1 MRVGLVSLHT
11 SPLAAPGIGDA
22 GGLNVYVVAL
32 AEALA
37 ERGVEVELLTRR
49 TSPEQPEI
57 QRTRA
62 GVPVRFLDAG
72 PPHELLKEDLPPIV
86 GRFQSALAALPRFD
100 VLHSHYWLS
109 GLAALPVATMN
120 HCPHI
125 QSLHTVAA
133 LKNVERGADD
143 RPEPQARLNAERLLV
158 TRSAATIVS
167 TPAERAAIEAE
178 YGARPERMHVISPGV
193 DTALFHP
200 ERPAYAGDRVTNE
213 HGVGEGDSAREPFL
227 LAIGRIQPLKGY
239 ELAIRAVAAIDRAVR
254 PMLVIAGSP
263 TPGEESYA
271 DGLVTLAAQLQVA
284 EWVEFAGPQ
293 TRAQVAELMRQAS
306 LLLLTSHSETFGLVA
321 LEAAASGTP
330 VVSTRTSGMA
340 VSVFDGVSGV
350 LLDDRDPVR
359 WARVVTHLL
368 TTPGALARLSASAAE
383 YGSQHSWHVTAD
395 TTLALY
401 NQLTA

>member
-11 SPLAAPGIGDA
+11 SPLATPGTGDA
-22 GGLNVYVVAL
+22 GGMNVYVVAL

-49 TSPEQPEI
+49 TSLEQPEI
-57 QRTRA
+57 QRTPA

-72 PPHELLKEDLPPIV
+72 PPHEVLKEDLPPIV

-133 LKNVERGADD
+133 LKNAERGVDD

-193 DTALFHP
+193 DTTLFRA
-200 ERPAYAGDRVTNE
+200 ERPADAQ
-213 HGVGEGDSAREPFL
+213 EPLL
-227 LAIGRIQPLKGY
+227 LALGRIQPLKGY
-239 ELAIRAVAAIDRAVR
+239 ELAIRALAAIDRAVR
-254 PMLVIAGSP
+254 PMLVIAGGP
-263 TPGEESYA
+263 TPGAESYA
-271 DGLVTLAAQLQVA
+271 AGLVALAAELQVA
-284 EWVEFAGPQ
+284 EWVQFAGPQ
-293 TRAQVAELMRQAS
+293 SRAQVAELMRQAS
-306 LLLLTSHSETFGLVA
+306 LLLLTSHSETYGLVA

-330 VVSTRTSGMA
+330 VVSTRASGMA

-368 TTPGALARLSASAAE
+368 TTPGALARLSATAAE
-383 YGSQHSWHVTAD
+383 YGSQHSWQVTAD
-395 TTLALY
+395 ETFALY
-401 NQLTA
+401 RRLTA